1 MIFKTKR
8 LVLRHW
14 KERDAFSLFQYA
26 KDADVGPRAGW
37 MPHQSVEESLEIFSM
52 GKSVMRFV
60 KSIVMNPLD

>member
-26 KDADVGPRAGW
+26 KDADVGPMSSCLIKVW
-37 MPHQSVEESLEIFSM
+37 KKV
-52 GKSVMRFV
+52 
-60 KSIVMNPLD
+60 